1 MNLIFTNFYNKHTSV
16 AWHMKNRNQW
26 EVVRSEKV
34 PSSVLPAA
42 ISIILIQRQRS
53 HQRDRERKN
62 LIENCHL

>member
-1 MNLIFTNFYNKHTSV
+1 MTHEKTEAST
-16 AWHMKNRNQW
+16 
-26 EVVRSEKV
+26 RSGVLKKF
-34 PSSVLPAA
+34 PLSALPAT